1 MDRRCSGER
10 ITEGGNVLPRGMRN
24 EIFLIFLTFSCAN
37 FKSIYY
43 DNIVSNIRILLGA
56 NIRRIRKARHWT
68 RVSLANKADISPTFL
83 LHIEAGTR
91 GVSLETIECIAK
103 ALNIRISQLFENCD
117 SEESGFVSA
126 ETPDSPELLLEEE
139 IRQQVGIAVQRYLE
153 AIRSG
158 RGTKAERKSEAAT
171 EPKSGA

>member
-1 MDRRCSGER
+1 
-10 ITEGGNVLPRGMRN
+10 
-24 EIFLIFLTFSCAN
+24 
-37 FKSIYY
+37 
-43 DNIVSNIRILLGA
+43 
-56 NIRRIRKARHWT
+56 
-68 RVSLANKADISPTFL
+68 L

-117 SEESGFVSA
+117 SEESGFASA

-153 AIRSG
+153 ATVAG